1 MTLKLPLNLTPKVR
15 TYTND
20 LYLNAVLSSNC
31 GDSDL
36 LACLNIKNFKHEKYN
51 IVSQNDNTDVIF
63 DNNKVEIHGNKSN
76 KHTRVFIY
84 RKISS
89 NDELVVKVDLQQYNS
104 CWSSVNIFAANKV
117 DLNNDDN
124 QFNCRV
130 GIFNNGI
137 IRCNC
142 CGKLYSFVNNK
153 YSISKPYYLKIKLH
167 DDYVKGYISLNGT
180 EWDKLCEC
188 PIEACNNQK
197 IGIDLDYYPNIYWQ
211 WLYSS
216 YINIYFNLN
225 WDIHINYLTAPMRNY
240 NFSSINPIV
249 YFKRENSHFVLDQ
262 NESYVKYIKSNIE
275 HRQYVELYFDEF
287 FVPHS
292 INFHSRHFLHG
303 ILAYGFDDSVIYFLG
318 VHNGKSIKFT
328 LSYSDVE
335 AGCRSSVKISDTNTF
350 IVYEFLPDQYSFN
363 VTALY
368 KSIRDY
374 LSKVP
379 DNIEY
384 YNIDDPNN
392 IYGINV
398 FDELSDGKGLD
409 LFISDIRIPFLI
421 DEHTRLMRERVQ
433 YLISSD
439 ILTND
444 ECEEVSDMLNY
455 LCDCTNKLLLITLKY
470 SMTGSKNISIKV
482 SRTLKDIQ
490 CQQKKC
496 YSKLLCLL
504 RKHVNKDRIEYF
516 GKFN

>member
-1 MTLKLPLNLTPKVR
+1 MTLKLPLNPVPKVR

-20 LYLNAVLSSNC
+20 LYLNAVLSSYC
-31 GDSDL
+31 GDSNL
-36 LACLNIKNFKHEKYN
+36 LARLNIENFNQENYN
-51 IVSQNDNTDVIF
+51 IVSKNNNADINF
-63 DNNKVEIHGNKSN
+63 DDNKVEIYGNKSN
-76 KHTRVFIY
+76 THTGVFIY

-89 NDELVVKVDLQQYNS
+89 DDELVVKVDLQQYTS

-117 DLNNDDN
+117 GLDNDDN

-130 GIFNNGI
+130 GVFNNGI

-142 CGKLYSFVNNK
+142 CGKIYSFVNNK
-153 YSISKPYYLKIKLH
+153 YSIFKPYYLKITLH
-167 DDYVKGYISLNGT
+167 DDYIGGYISLNGS
-180 EWDKLCEC
+180 EWDKLCETH
-188 PIEACNNQK
+188 IEACNNQE
-197 IGIDLDYYPNIYWQ
+197 IGIDLDCYPNIYWQ

-216 YINIYFNLN
+216 YINIYLNLN

-249 YFKRENSHFVLDQ
+249 YFKRENPHFVLDQ

-292 INFHSRHFLHG
+292 KNFHSRHFLHG
-303 ILAYGFDDSVIYFLG
+303 ILAYGFDDTVIYFLG
-318 VHNGKSIKFT
+318 VHNGKSIEFT

-335 AGCRSSVKISDTNTF
+335 AGCHSSVKVNDTNTF

-392 IYGINV
+392 VYGINV
-398 FDELSDGKGLD
+398 FDELSVGKGLD
-409 LFISDIRIPFLI
+409 IFMSDIRIPFLI

-516 GKFN
+516 GKLN

>member
-1 MTLKLPLNLTPKVR
+1 MILKLPLNPTPKVR

-36 LACLNIKNFKHEKYN
+36 LARLNIENYKNEDYS
-51 IVSQNDNTDVIF
+51 IVSENDNADIYI
-63 DNNKVEIHGNKSN
+63 NNDKVEIYGNKTN
-76 KHTRVFIY
+76 KLTRAFIY

-89 NDELVVKVDLQQYNS
+89 DDELVVKVDLQQYNS

-124 QFNCRV
+124 QFNCRIGV
-130 GIFNNGI
+130 FNNGR

-153 YSISKPYYLKIKLH
+153 YSIYKPYYLKISLY
-167 DDYVKGYISLNGT
+167 DNCIKGYISLNGI
-180 EWDKLCEC
+180 EWNRLCEC
-188 PIEACNNQK
+188 PAETYNVK
-197 IGIDLDYYPNIYWQ
+197 EVGIDLDYKPNIYWQ

-216 YINIYFNLN
+216 YINIYFNIN
-225 WDIHINYLTAPMRNY
+225 WNIHINYLTAPMRNY

-249 YFKRENSHFVLDQ
+249 YFKRENPYFVLEQ
-262 NESYVKYIKSNIE
+262 NESYVKYIKTNIE

-292 INFHSRHFLHG
+292 PNYHLVHFLHG
-303 ILAYGFDDSVIYFLG
+303 ILAYGFDDSVIFFLG
-318 VHNGKSIKFT
+318 VHNGKSIEFS
-328 LSYSDVE
+328 LSYSEVE
-335 AGCRSSVKISDTNTF
+335 AGCRSSAEISDTNAF

-384 YNIDDPNN
+384 YNLDDPSNV
-392 IYGINV
+392 YGINI
-398 FDELSDGKGLD
+398 FNELSTEKGLD
-409 LFISDIRIPFLI
+409 IFMSDIRISFFI
-421 DEHTRLMRERVQ
+421 NEHTQLMRERVI
-433 YLISSD
+433 YLINSD
-439 ILTND
+439 ILTSD
-444 ECEEVSDMLNY
+444 ECKEVIDMLNY
-455 LCDCTNKLLLITLKY
+455 LCDCTNKVLLLTLKY
-470 SMTGSKNISIKV
+470 SMTGSKNISLKV
-482 SRTLKDIQ
+482 SDKLKDIQ
-490 CQQKKC
+490 RQQKEC

-504 RKHVNKDRIEYF
+504 RKHVDKDRIEF
-516 GKFN
+516 WGKFN

>member
-36 LACLNIKNFKHEKYN
+36 LACLNIENFKHEKYN
-51 IVSQNDNTDVIF
+51 IVSKNDNSDIIF
-63 DNNKVEIHGNKSN
+63 DNSKVEIHGNKSN
-76 KHTRVFIY
+76 KHTRIFIY
-84 RKISS
+84 REINSDDK
-89 NDELVVKVDLQQYNS
+89 LVVKVDLQQYNS

-130 GIFNNGI
+130 GVFNNGL

-153 YSISKPYYLKIKLH
+153 YSISKPYYLKIKFH
-167 DDYVKGYISLNGT
+167 DDYIKGYISLNGT
-180 EWDKLCEC
+180 EWDELCEC
-188 PIEACNNQK
+188 PIEACNDQK

-249 YFKRENSHFVLDQ
+249 YFKRENPHFVLYQ

-275 HRQYVELYFDEF
+275 HKQYVELYFDEF
-287 FVPHS
+287 FIPHS

-318 VHNGKSIKFT
+318 VHDGKSIEFT

-335 AGCRSSVKISDTNTF
+335 AGCCSSVKISDTNTF

-363 VTALY
+363 ITALY

-392 IYGINV
+392 VYGINV
-398 FDELSDGKGLD
+398 FDELSVGKGLD
-409 LFISDIRIPFLI
+409 IFMSDIRIPFLI
-421 DEHTRLMRERVQ
+421 DEHTRLMRERVL
-433 YLISSD
+433 YLINSD
-439 ILTND
+439 ILTYD
-444 ECEEVSDMLNY
+444 ECKEVLDMLDD
-455 LCDCTNKLLLITLKY
+455 LCDCTNKVLLLTLKY
-470 SMTGSKNISIKV
+470 SMTGADNIMLRV
-482 SRTLKDIQ
+482 SDKLKYIQ
-490 CQQKKC
+490 FQQKNC

-504 RKHVNKDRIEYF
+504 GNHINKDRITFLGE
-516 GKFN
+516 FN

>member
-1 MTLKLPLNLTPKVR
+1 MTLKLPLNPMPKVR

-31 GDSDL
+31 GESDL
-36 LACLNIKNFKHEKYN
+36 LACLNIENFKYENYN
-51 IVSQNDNTDVIF
+51 IASKNDKTNIVF
-63 DNNKVEIHGNKSN
+63 DNNKVEVYGNRTN

-84 RKISS
+84 RKNSLD
-89 NDELVVKVDLQQYNS
+89 DEFVIKVTLQQYNS
-104 CWSSVNIFAANKV
+104 CWSSVNIFAADKA
-117 DLNNDDN
+117 DLNDNDN
-124 QFNCRV
+124 QFNCRIGV
-130 GIFNNGI
+130 FNNGR

-142 CGKLYSFVNNK
+142 RRALYSFVNHK
-153 YSISKPYYLKIKLH
+153 YNIDKPYYLKITLH
-167 DDYVKGYISLNGT
+167 DNYIEGHISLNGS
-180 EWDKLCEC
+180 EWDKLCQT
-188 PIEACNNQK
+188 PIDTCKEQD
-197 IGIDLDYYPNIYWQ
+197 IGIDLDYYPNVYWE
-211 WLYSS
+211 WLYSN
-216 YINIYFNLN
+216 YINIYFNVN

-240 NFSSINPIV
+240 NYSSINPIV
-249 YFKRENSHFVLDQ
+249 YFKRENPYFVLEQ

-318 VHNGKSIKFT
+318 VHNGKSIEFT

-335 AGCRSSVKISDTNTF
+335 EGCRSSVKIDDTNTF

-363 VTALY
+363 ITALY

-392 IYGINV
+392 VYGINV
-398 FDELSDGKGLD
+398 FNELSAGKGLD
-409 LFISDIRIPFLI
+409 LFMSDIRIPFLI
-421 DEHTRLMRERVQ
+421 DEHTRLMRERVL
-433 YLISSD
+433 YLINSD
-439 ILTND
+439 ILTKD
-444 ECEEVSDMLNY
+444 ECKEVSNMLNY

-470 SMTGSKNISIKV
+470 SMTGSKNIPLKV
-482 SRTLKDIQ
+482 AGKLKDIQ
-490 CQQKKC
+490 SQQKKC

-504 RKHVNKDRIEYF
+504 RKHVNKDRIEFF
-516 GKFN
+516 GEFN